1 MTLVPQ
7 KQYRN
12 FPFGGFLLKRKI
24 SKKLDLAAEIFSH
37 AREGFATPQTQASTM
52 IDAGGYY
59 HFKSPGLQF
68 LFAYGHSIAGQT
80 ENYAYIGLYKKWGRG
95 KSPPA
100 QTQ

>member
-1 MTLVPQ
+1 
-7 KQYRN
+7 
-12 FPFGGFLLKRKI
+12 
-24 SKKLDLAAEIFSH
+24 
-37 AREGFATPQTQASTM
+37 M

-68 LFAYGHSIAGQT
+68 LFAYGHSIAGRT
-80 ENYAYIGLYKKWGRG
+80 ENYAYIGIYKKWGKG